1 MNKLPILY
9 IVVPCYNEEEVL
21 YETTKRLKVKLKE
34 IIKSKKVSNQ
44 SRVMYVNDG
53 SKDKTWDIIKEINNN
68 EELFTGISL
77 SRNRGH
83 QNALLGGLLTAKNYA
98 DVVIS
103 MDADLQDDIDA
114 IEKMIDKYHEG
125 NDIVYGARSTRKK
138 DSFFKRFTAE
148 AFYKLMKYLGVDC
161 IYNHADYRL
170 TSKKVLEE
178 FSNFKEVNL
187 FLRGMFPLVGFKSDI
202 VYYERNERYAGNSK
216 YPLKKM
222 LNFAWDGITSF
233 SVKPLRLICVLGFII
248 LFISVA
254 IMIYSIIRK
263 LTGNTVPGWTFLSIS
278 IWFIGGI
285 QMISIG
291 IIGEYIG
298 KIYQETKRRPR
309 YIISENLEEKN
320 QI

>member
-148 AFYKLMKYLGVDC
+148 TFYKLMKYLGVDC
-161 IYNHADYRL
+161 VYNHADYRL
-170 TSKKVLEE
+170 TSKKVLDE

-187 FLRGMFPLVGFKSDI
+187 FLRGMFPLVGFKSDV

-233 SVKPLRLICVLGFII
+233 SVKPLRLICILGFII
-248 LFISVA
+248 LFISIA
-254 IMIYSIIRK
+254 IMIYSVIRK

-309 YIISENLEEKN
+309 YIISENLEEK
-320 QI
+320 IK